1 MTQLTRLP
9 IALNPTD
16 RRLLESV
23 AGLKGLKLSTW
34 IRVGALEASRREL
47 ENRYAR
53 VSQPSGES
61 EGS

>member
-1 MTQLTRLP
+1 
-9 IALNPTD
+9 
-16 RRLLESV
+16 V